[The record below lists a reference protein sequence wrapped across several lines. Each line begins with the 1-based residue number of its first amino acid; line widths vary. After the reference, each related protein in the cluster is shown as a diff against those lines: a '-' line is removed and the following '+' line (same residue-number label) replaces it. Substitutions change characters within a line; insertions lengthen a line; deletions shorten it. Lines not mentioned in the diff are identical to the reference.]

1 MPISEAD
8 LRAIAEARVLLESPG
23 LAVKLTNVVGR
34 PIEKGFELLPPR
46 WRDKVTVITRDA
58 LNAALGVAIASIGSG
73 GGPARPRLHKL
84 AAAASGAAGG
94 AFGLGALALE
104 LPVSTTIIC
113 RSIADIARSHGE
125 DLARLEA
132 RLACI
137 EVFAFGGE
145 TQADDASETTYFAMR
160 AALSRAVSEAA
171 EYLATRQAADAGAP
185 ALVRLVSLIAT
196 RFKIQVSQKA
206 AAMAIPIV
214 GAAGGAT
221 INYLFIDHFQAM
233 SRGHFAIRRLERRY
247 GEEAVKAAYE
257 GIAPPEGK
265 GQPPVRRSG

>member
-1 MPISEAD
+1 MSIPDED
-8 LRAIAEARVLLESPG
+8 LQAIAEARALLENPG
-23 LAVKLTNVVGR
+23 LAVKLTDLVGK

-46 WRDKVTVITRDA
+46 WRDRVGTITRDA
-58 LNAALGVAIASIGSG
+58 LNAALGAAIASMGSAPG
-73 GGPARPRLHKL
+73 AARPRLHKL

-94 AFGLGALALE
+94 AFGLGALAIE

-113 RSIADIARSHGE
+113 RSIADIARANGE
-125 DLARLEA
+125 DLARPEA
-132 RLACI
+132 RLACL
-137 EVFAFGGE
+137 EVFAFGG
-145 TQADDASETTYFAMR
+145 TTPDDDASETAYFAMR

-171 EYLATRQAADAGAP
+171 EYLATRQATDTGAP

-221 INYLFIDHFQAM
+221 INYLFIDHFQSM
-233 SRGHFAIRRLERRY
+233 SRGHFTIRRLERKH
-247 GEEAVKAAYE
+247 GAEAVRKAYE
-257 GIAPPEGK
+257 A
-265 GQPPVRRSG
+265 

>member
-1 MPISEAD
+1 M
-8 LRAIAEARVLLESPG
+8 
-23 LAVKLTNVVGR
+23 KLTNVVGK
-34 PIEKGFELLPPR
+34 PIEKGFEMLPAR
-46 WRDKVTVITRDA
+46 WRDKVSTITRDA
-58 LNAALGVAIASIGSG
+58 LNAALGAAIASMGKG
-73 GGPARPRLHKL
+73 QAAARPRLHKL
-84 AAAASGAAGG
+84 AATATGAAGG
-94 AFGLGALALE
+94 AFGLASLAVE

-113 RSIADIARSHGE
+113 RSIADIARAHGE
-125 DLARLEA
+125 DLALPEA

-145 TQADDASETTYFAMR
+145 TPADDASETAYFAMR

-171 EYLATRQAADAGAP
+171 EYLATRHAADAGAP
-185 ALVRLVSLIAT
+185 ALVRLVSLVAT

-221 INYLFIDHFQAM
+221 INWLFMEHFQAM
-233 SRGHFAIRRLERRY
+233 SRGHFAIRRLERKY

-257 GIAPPEGK
+257 G
-265 GQPPVRRSG
+265 R